1 MKPSIL
7 LIQPSLRLSSD
18 FIDYPYF
25 SNLAVA
31 QAAAVI
37 REKDF
42 EVHVVDGFSMA
53 DSSLHPLDGD
63 YSLFGAPIDSLIEEC
78 GRHTFDLV
86 LIHYTPF
93 HRPPHQDP
101 VLHELL
107 EKLRSRWPDT
117 PLALADLYQSGEHYI
132 ESEFSE
138 VYDSYPQINGWL
150 KHEAEDHLV
159 SFCMELLHGNAPV
172 SIDGGEVQDLDSI
185 PFPAWDLIHL
195 PHRDR
200 FLKTV
205 VQKMNRP
212 VWEFPIGPG
221 TFPMLSSRGCPYRCG
236 HCSSNPG
243 RQKGETKGQRRYSA
257 DYISKYLKKVTT
269 EFKGKRIFFL
279 DEMVNVETNHFDT
292 LLQSLNRYRLTYDF
306 PNGMRADHIKSQH
319 IEAMRGK
326 ITTLSVSAESGSQR
340 VVNEVVGKRLE
351 LPTIEKALELAQGAG
366 IPTMVHFIIG
376 NPGETKR
383 EINETLEF
391 ALQLHENYGAWPSI
405 QFATPLP
412 GTRLEKEAQK
422 AATLPII
429 HDFGPVFQKQPVT
442 TGEDFSAEELTWFK
456 WTFDQRLHAGRSTN
470 KIIMNVTYKCN
481 NRCTFCAVG
490 TRTQLDGS
498 IERQAEILANYR
510 KQGVFMVDFDGGE
523 PTLYPD
529 LLKLIRY
536 ARKIGY
542 THINVTSNGRM
553 SAYPDYGKKLVNSG
567 LTTLL
572 FSVHGPDEKTH
583 TQQVGEPDA
592 FQQTMDGIR
601 NSVRYKPESV
611 ELGMN
616 ITLTRT
622 NMERLEDVTQLAWD
636 QGLKWLNIQFLT
648 PIVRET
654 NHVNPATQEAANKDK
669 QVIEKWRHKMKF
681 QVINLPFCYMPGYEE
696 FLMGDLLKLE
706 RHMAFVNNDD
716 VNLFDYL
723 KERRAYKDH
732 CNECPHKIFCGGFY
746 QLDDV
751 PEPPWVI
758 EPADVYAPLA

>member
-42 EVHVVDGFSMA
+42 EVHLVDGFSMA
-53 DSSLHPLDGD
+53 DSGLHPLDGD

-138 VYDSYPQINGWL
+138 VYESYPQINGWL

-221 TFPMLSSRGCPYRCG
+221 TFPMLSRRGCPYRCG

-279 DEMVNVETNHFDT
+279 DEIFNVETNHFDT

-351 LPTIEKALELAQGAG
+351 LPTIEKALELAQSAG

-405 QFATPLP
+405 Q
-412 GTRLEKEAQK
+412 
-422 AATLPII
+422 
-429 HDFGPVFQKQPVT
+429 
-442 TGEDFSAEELTWFK
+442 
-456 WTFDQRLHAGRSTN
+456 
-470 KIIMNVTYKCN
+470 
-481 NRCTFCAVG
+481 
-490 TRTQLDGS
+490 
-498 IERQAEILANYR
+498 
-510 KQGVFMVDFDGGE
+510 
-523 PTLYPD
+523 
-529 LLKLIRY
+529 
-536 ARKIGY
+536 
-542 THINVTSNGRM
+542 
-553 SAYPDYGKKLVNSG
+553 
-567 LTTLL
+567 
-572 FSVHGPDEKTH
+572 
-583 TQQVGEPDA
+583 
-592 FQQTMDGIR
+592 
-601 NSVRYKPESV
+601 
-611 ELGMN
+611 
-616 ITLTRT
+616 
-622 NMERLEDVTQLAWD
+622 
-636 QGLKWLNIQFLT
+636 
-648 PIVRET
+648 
-654 NHVNPATQEAANKDK
+654 
-669 QVIEKWRHKMKF
+669 
-681 QVINLPFCYMPGYEE
+681 
-696 FLMGDLLKLE
+696 
-706 RHMAFVNNDD
+706 
-716 VNLFDYL
+716 
-723 KERRAYKDH
+723 
-732 CNECPHKIFCGGFY
+732 
-746 QLDDV
+746 
-751 PEPPWVI
+751 
-758 EPADVYAPLA
+758 